1 MRKGCVMVLA
11 NRQFKSVHEQD
22 KDDQRKPD
30 SAEPY
35 VCQGSIEMSVIQL
48 N

>member
-11 NRQFKSVHEQD
+11 NRHLKAGNGQD

-35 VCQGSIEMSVIQL
+35 VSAHNVYYVK
-48 N
+48 